1 MILLLLAFL
10 IRARAIEAGGGNAG
24 GDQSLKS
31 KKG

>member
-10 IRARAIEAGGGNAG
+10 IRARAIAAGGGNAG